1 MVFTAAQ
8 ITSFF
13 EDDDQMALPQRTR
26 VQLQAEG
33 LTVVADLLD
42 FDDDSLKQMADN
54 LRRPGG
60 TVQDPNP
67 NAAAGA
73 MIPTPAF
80 VLGAK
85 SQMRLKAAVNI
96 AKYYQMVGRD
106 LTAANMK
113 WDQVIKNFTVHW
125 KALSDRTKEDIPDV
139 PKISK
144 NLVIMKWTEAFRDF
158 LQRVVGARTIPLSY
172 VIREPVTVLMPAPAL
187 VNNQPFGDSYES
199 VEEEMTARASHT
211 HALFRDD
218 NAAVYYHIEEATRS
232 TSYAASI
239 KPFQRTKNGR
249 GAWMALTTQ
258 YAGDDKWEAELK
270 QQDDLLHTRKWK
282 GQSNF
287 SLERFIAQHRNAYVS
302 MHQCAEHINYQ
313 LPNETTRVGYLL
325 DAIETSDAA
334 LQAAMALV
342 RNDNSITGKRNNFE
356 ATASFLLP
364 HDPVAKKRSQKRPE
378 AEILAVDTGN
388 AKSGIGRSGV
398 ELRYYKSN
406 EYKSLTKDQKSEL
419 NEWRKSNSEEG
430 KSPGK
435 NKTNKKSDNSKGGA
449 KKMKRML
456 AEAVAKEIK
465 SRDDAKAKEGS
476 ENDATVG
483 AYLLSL
489 VKASA
494 TPTSTTPTS
503 TGTVAATTAATTTT
517 PAVTLQSILRRSKFN

>member
-8 ITSFF
+8 VTSFF

-85 SQMRLKAAVNI
+85 SKMRLKAAVNI
-96 AKYYQMVGRD
+96 SKYYQMVGRD
-106 LTAANMK
+106 LTATNIK

-125 KALSDRTKEDIPDV
+125 KDLSDQTKEDILDV

-211 HALFRDD
+211 HPLFRDD

-239 KPFQRTKNGR
+239 KPFQRTKNGQ
-249 GAWMALTTQ
+249 GAWMTLTMQ
-258 YAGDDKWEAELK
+258 CAGDDKWEAEMK

-282 GQSNF
+282 VQSNF
-287 SLERFIAQHRNAYVS
+287 SLECFISQH
-302 MHQCAEHINYQ
+302 
-313 LPNETTRVGYLL
+313 
-325 DAIETSDAA
+325 
-334 LQAAMALV
+334 
-342 RNDNSITGKRNNFE
+342 
-356 ATASFLLP
+356 
-364 HDPVAKKRSQKRPE
+364 
-378 AEILAVDTGN
+378 
-388 AKSGIGRSGV
+388 
-398 ELRYYKSN
+398 
-406 EYKSLTKDQKSEL
+406 
-419 NEWRKSNSEEG
+419 
-430 KSPGK
+430 
-435 NKTNKKSDNSKGGA
+435 
-449 KKMKRML
+449 
-456 AEAVAKEIK
+456 
-465 SRDDAKAKEGS
+465 
-476 ENDATVG
+476 
-483 AYLLSL
+483 
-489 VKASA
+489 
-494 TPTSTTPTS
+494 
-503 TGTVAATTAATTTT
+503 
-517 PAVTLQSILRRSKFN
+517 